1 MKYLACLALVLT
13 LPTLA
18 LADAKSDAILKEVE
32 LRMKNATTYSVTMSV
47 QDDKDQGKIRFFL
60 QRPDKYRLTIQGK
73 DTNVSIIING
83 EKAMVIQGEMKL
95 PLPAD
100 KAQEGVDT
108 FLKMASGDFETVF
121 KGIESTTYVTQKML
135 DENTM
140 VDVIDIKSKKSGDSA
155 RLYIDS
161 NGLIRKMVAK
171 STKKNSVML
180 FINPEIDEPIPAETF
195 MITEGK

>member
-1 MKYLACLALVLT
+1 MKYLDCLALALT
-13 LPTLA
+13 LPA
-18 LADAKSDAILKEVE
+18 LAHADPKSDAILKEVE

-47 QDDKDQGKIRFFL
+47 QDGKDQGKIRFFL
-60 QRPDKYRLTIQGK
+60 QRPDKYRLSIQGK

-95 PLPAD
+95 PMPAD

-108 FLKMASGDFETVF
+108 FLKMASGDFESVF
-121 KGIESTTYVTQKML
+121 KGVESTTYVTQKML
-135 DENTM
+135 DENTV

-171 STKKNSVML
+171 STKKDSVML

-195 MITEGK
+195 AITEGK